1 MIHVCILSHLF
12 KILIVVIHIS
22 MILKEEAKQHIEEI
36 FTNNINISTVIARAR
51 RRTHELIWP
60 QMKITYNKIEKTKAA
75 SFSCAINMFT
85 KSCVKLHVVRSGTYG
100 ECGYRIRKLRVSTNC
115 GLPTI
120 TEISQ
125 CRYNHQSQ
133 WNG

>member
-1 MIHVCILSHLF
+1 MYVSYHTFFKFWLWLF
-12 KILIVVIHIS
+12 NSVWYWKKRRS
-22 MILKEEAKQHIEEI
+22 SILKKYSRTTSIYLLSLHE
-36 FTNNINISTVIARAR
+36 

-125 CRYNHQSQ
+125 CRCNHQSQ